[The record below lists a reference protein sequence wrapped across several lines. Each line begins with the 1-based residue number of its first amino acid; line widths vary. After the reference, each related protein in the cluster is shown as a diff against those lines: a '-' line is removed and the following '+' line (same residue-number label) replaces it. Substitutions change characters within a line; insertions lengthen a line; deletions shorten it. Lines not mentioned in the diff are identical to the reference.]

1 MNLLKI
7 QNLLEQDQSISNDY
21 QCIADSEKSTV
32 NSVQVN
38 KDCHMKQIDENMS
51 SNGDQDHDCP
61 APKRRGRP
69 PKKVGINSSSNNQRV
84 VNGMYKKVLISL

>member
-1 MNLLKI
+1 M
-7 QNLLEQDQSISNDY
+7 
-21 QCIADSEKSTV
+21 

-51 SNGDQDHDCP
+51 FNGDQDHNCS

-69 PKKVGINSSSNNQRV
+69 PKKVGINCSSNNQRV
-84 VNGMYKKVLISL
+84 VNGMYIKVLISV